1 MTDNEFKALEQ
12 ARNARYGVI
21 LQRIIYAEW
30 HRVSR
35 ELDDLDIDSDNAIAA
50 ANLAGQFHILDK
62 LMAALSGG
70 SLSSDYEIEAEWRSK
85 LIERVV
91 EGFDLKFNTKTP
103 PRRYKSLAQR
113 VAEACELEV
122 IQE

>member
-1 MTDNEFKALEQ
+1 MTNDEFKALEQ

-21 LQRIIYAEW
+21 IQRIIEAEW

-35 ELDDLDIDSDNAIAA
+35 QLDDLDIDSGDAIAA

-70 SLSSDYEIEAEWRSK
+70 SLSSDYEIESEWRSK

-91 EGFDLKFNTKTP
+91 EGFDLNFNTKSP
-103 PRRYKSLAQR
+103 PRPYKSLAQR
-113 VAEACELEV
+113 VAEACGLEV

>member
-1 MTDNEFKALEQ
+1 VTKDEFQALEQ
-12 ARNARYGVI
+12 ARNARYTIV
-21 LQRIIYAEW
+21 LQRIIEAEW

-35 ELDDLDIDSDNAIAA
+35 QLDDLDIDSDDAIAA

-70 SLSSDYEIEAEWRSK
+70 SLSSDYEIEAEWRSE

-91 EGFDLKFNTKTP
+91 AGFNLKFNTKTP

>member
-1 MTDNEFKALEQ
+1 MKYFYSLPNWDAP
-12 ARNARYGVI
+12 V
-21 LQRIIYAEW
+21 LQRIIEAEW

-35 ELDDLDIDSDNAIAA
+35 ELDNLDIDSDDAIAA

-70 SLSSDYEIEAEWRSK
+70 SLSSDYEIEAEWRSE

-91 EGFDLKFNTKTP
+91 AGFNLKFNTKTP